1 MSGVACAGIVQ
12 VISEPSYA
20 TPMDV
25 PYEGEITEH
34 TYVLHIDGRRDQFV
48 ILDPGQASLEGL
60 RTGQYVTVST
70 CLGMMTLEQGIGA
83 QSQSA

>member
-1 MSGVACAGIVQ
+1 
-12 VISEPSYA
+12 
-20 TPMDV
+20 MDV

-48 ILDPGQASLEGL
+48 ILDPGQASVEGL